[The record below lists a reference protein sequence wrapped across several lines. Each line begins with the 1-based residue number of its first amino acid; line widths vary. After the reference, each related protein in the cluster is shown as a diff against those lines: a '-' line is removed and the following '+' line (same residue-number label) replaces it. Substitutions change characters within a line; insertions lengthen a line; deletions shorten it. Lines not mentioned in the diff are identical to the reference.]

1 MCVCVCFSGAFCQSF
16 LFSVFYHFLSI
27 ARLFTSVPLAR
38 EIEPG
43 TVRMLSK
50 AVPDEEILSY
60 LFAAMCVALPDGE
73 LFGSCVP
80 S

>member
-1 MCVCVCFSGAFCQSF
+1 MCVFVFVSLERFANLSSF
-16 LFSVFYHFLSI
+16 LY
-27 ARLFTSVPLAR
+27 FTTSCPLLAYSLPLAR
-38 EIEPG
+38 ETEPG
-43 TVRMLSK
+43 TARVLSQ
-50 AVPDEEILSY
+50 AVPNEGIRSY